1 VEVTKLRGE
10 PQLTGLHTFEI
21 NDTGV
26 CVHPRLEAL
35 YPRPPEEKPEAGRR
49 GFGLEK
55 LDKMMGGG
63 VVPHSATMLFGSP
76 GSGKT
81 LLGLH
86 FLEAGAR
93 QGEPGLYYGFMETRP
108 RLVAKAAGVGLE
120 LLPWLDSGRL
130 VLETRAAVEPMA
142 DALAHELLG
151 LVDLHRVRRLVI
163 DGLEP
168 LVQETMDTR
177 RTAGFLTALTN
188 ALRSRGV
195 TSLMT
200 QQTNVLFGPRL
211 EAKLEGLEAIVD
223 NIVFLRYVELRS
235 QLYRMLSIL
244 KMRESDYEPALREF
258 SISSRGIDVA
268 ETFESAE
275 AILTGQARP
284 LDVKKPKRSRRKKAE
299 RLMPSRRRSR
309 A

>member
-1 VEVTKLRGE
+1 
-10 PQLTGLHTFEI
+10 
-21 NDTGV
+21 
-26 CVHPRLEAL
+26 
-35 YPRPPEEKPEAGRR
+35 
-49 GFGLEK
+49 
-55 LDKMMGGG
+55 
-63 VVPHSATMLFGSP
+63 
-76 GSGKT
+76 
-81 LLGLH
+81 
-86 FLEAGAR
+86 
-93 QGEPGLYYGFMETRP
+93 
-108 RLVAKAAGVGLE
+108 
-120 LLPWLDSGRL
+120 
-130 VLETRAAVEPMA
+130 
-142 DALAHELLG
+142 
-151 LVDLHRVRRLVI
+151 
-163 DGLEP
+163 
-168 LVQETMDTR
+168 
-177 RTAGFLTALTN
+177 
-188 ALRSRGV
+188 
-195 TSLMT
+195 
-200 QQTNVLFGPRL
+200 L